1 MTMRAT
7 ISIKPQLFYRFA
19 TIAAIA
25 MLFALPVRADEFQ
38 KAFVLP
44 IEKAHN
50 AAAWRTKD
58 AVKAT
63 FRSTM
68 GGKVRLE
75 GTMLTNT
82 TVSKTRLEL
91 KNGTVIVFDGK
102 SCWLSPPDAG
112 LERARFHSL
121 TWPYF
126 LAAPMKLRDPGSRLE
141 DLGKL
146 ELLDREYDAA
156 KLTFD
161 AGVGDT
167 PEDWY
172 VLYRDPETNRLHA
185 MAYIVTYFG
194 NDAPPAK
201 EPHAITY
208 ENFEEVDG
216 IPIPMLWRFW
226 NWSKE
231 EGLEEQLGQFEISNV
246 EFVTPD
252 ADAFKA
258 PEGAVEQTL
267 PQQ

>member
-1 MTMRAT
+1 MRAT
-7 ISIKPQLFYRFA
+7 SSINSQLANHFA
-19 TIAAIA
+19 TAAA
-25 MLFALPVRADEFQ
+25 MAVLLAFPVRADEFQ
-38 KAFVLP
+38 KNFVGP
-44 IEKAHN
+44 IENAHR
-50 AAAWRTKD
+50 AAEWRTKEGVRAD
-58 AVKAT
+58 

-68 GGKVRLE
+68 GGNVRLE
-75 GTMLTNT
+75 GTMLTNST
-82 TVSKTRLEL
+82 AGKTRLEL

-102 SCWLSPPDAG
+102 TCWLYPPDAD

-126 LAAPMKLRDPGSRLE
+126 LAAPMKLRDPGSSLE
-141 DLGKL
+141 DLGKM
-146 ELLDREYDAA
+146 ELQDREYDAA
-156 KLTFD
+156 KLTFEP
-161 AGVGDT
+161 GVGDT

-172 VLYRDPETNRLHA
+172 VLYRDPESDRLHA

-194 NDAPPAK
+194 NEAPPAK

-208 ENFEEVDG
+208 ENFEDVDG

-231 EGLEEQLGQFEISNV
+231 DGLQEQLGQFEIANV

-252 ADAFKA
+252 DDAFKA

-267 PQQ
+267 PHP